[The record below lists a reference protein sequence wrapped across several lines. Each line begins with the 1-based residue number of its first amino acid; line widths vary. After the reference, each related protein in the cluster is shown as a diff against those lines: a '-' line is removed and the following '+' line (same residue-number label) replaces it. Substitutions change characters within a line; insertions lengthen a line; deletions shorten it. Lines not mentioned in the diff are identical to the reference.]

1 MSDSNGQKPGGY
13 GHDKKGAAGGATY
26 GDGKPG
32 VAHTAPADK
41 VAGKGDGPTAKT
53 YTIDDRE
60 VDIREGE
67 SIFRAA
73 RRLDIKLPHLYYS
86 PKPGYRADGNCR
98 VCMVEIEGERV
109 LAASC
114 IRTPSPGMTVKTQT
128 DRAKT
133 ARRMVAELLVTDQP
147 DPAHAH
153 DPASQLWQVVTSMQL
168 KQGRF
173 PRRHSPAP
181 DRSHPAMAVNLD

>member
-1 MSDSNGQKPGGY
+1 MTDTNKPQGY
-13 GHDKKGAAGGATY
+13 GHDHKGAAMPDALNK
-26 GDGKPG
+26 GKPN
-32 VAHTAPADK
+32 VAHTAPVDKAD
-41 VAGKGDGPTAKT
+41 GKGGAETAKT
-53 YTIDDRE
+53 FFIDGRE
-60 VDIREGE
+60 VDIRKGE

-73 RRLDIKLPHLYYS
+73 RRLDIKLPHLCYT